1 MLTENSD
8 GVPGK
13 MDLYLENEDFP
24 CDDGIYYFPTPPTK
38 RFVYDL
44 DQLSGGEKSLASLAL
59 QYSIAMASKSPFL
72 MLDEI
77 DAFLDAANVLK
88 FVNLVN
94 ESIRGK
100 IIATQTSLSN
110 SSWLPTSAVSS
121 SAPNLSSEWPNLKQ
135 ALSPRPTLFCWLFLT
150 VSRRTSHDPSISIS
164 SMPHYN
170 Q

>member
-1 MLTENSD
+1 MSDKLEIVKRDRKNLFMNFFLKLRPILIRTYQMLTENSD

-13 MDLYLENEDFP
+13 VDLYLENEDFP

-59 QYSIAMASKSPFL
+59 QYSIAIASKSPFL

-88 FVNLVN
+88 FVRLVN
-94 ESIRGK
+94 ESIRGNFPS
-100 IIATQTSLSN
+100 IQTKLFS
-110 SSWLPTSAVSS
+110 SSW
-121 SAPNLSSEWPNLKQ
+121 
-135 ALSPRPTLFCWLFLT
+135 
-150 VSRRTSHDPSISIS
+150 
-164 SMPHYN
+164 
-170 Q
+170 

>member
-1 MLTENSD
+1 VTVSDKLEVVKRDRKNLFMNFFLNLRPILIKTYQMLTENSD

-13 MDLYLENEDFP
+13 VDLYLENEDFP

-59 QYSIAMASKSPFL
+59 QYSIAIASKSPFL

-88 FVNLVN
+88 FVKLVN
-94 ESIRGK
+94 ESIKG
-100 IIATQTSLSN
+100 SFLSIQKRLCS
-110 SSWLPTSAVSS
+110 SSW
-121 SAPNLSSEWPNLKQ
+121 
-135 ALSPRPTLFCWLFLT
+135 
-150 VSRRTSHDPSISIS
+150 
-164 SMPHYN
+164 
-170 Q
+170 